1 MANLSE
7 EKLSRRQVLKILGA
21 GATTTAAA
29 AIASKGLAHHKT
41 TATQRL
47 AMVVDLRKCNGCHT
61 CSVACKAEFEVP
73 LGVFRS
79 WVQIEEEGRF
89 PLVKRVITP
98 KLCNHCDKPP
108 CINVCPVNATYARS
122 DGTIVIDENI
132 CIGCKACISACP
144 YNARLLTEVKRT
156 ADKCD
161 FCLHRY
167 ENGVVPSCVNGCP
180 VSARTFG
187 NLDDIN
193 SEIAKLVSKHQVQI
207 LKPELG
213 TKPQVFY
220 ILP

>member
-7 EKLSRRQVLKILGA
+7 EKLSRRQALKYLGV
-21 GATTTAAA
+21 GATTIAAT
-29 AIASKGLAHHKT
+29 AIAKKGVAHHKT
-41 TATQRL
+41 PATQRL

-73 LGVFRS
+73 LGAFRS
-79 WVQIEEEGRF
+79 WVEIGEEGKY
-89 PLVKRVITP
+89 PMVKRMITP

-108 CINVCPVNATYARS
+108 CINVCPVKATYARS

-144 YNARLLTEVKRT
+144 YNTRFFNEVKRT

-187 NLDDIN
+187 NLGDVN
-193 SEIAKLVSKHQVQI
+193 GEVAKLVSKHQVQV
-207 LKPELG
+207 LRPELG